1 MKLTPIEVDQQ
12 QFQRVF
18 RGCDPDEVHRF
29 LDLVSRELEEL
40 IRENAGLKE
49 DLKRRDAQIVEFRA
63 HEAQLREALVSAGRM
78 SDEMRASARK
88 EAEVVVAEAELRA
101 GRIEADARERSAQL
115 AAEVHELKRQRVR
128 LLGEVRAILGSHARL
143 LDAHEALDGEEA

>member
-1 MKLTPIEVDQQ
+1 
-12 QFQRVF
+12 
-18 RGCDPDEVHRF
+18 VHRF

-88 EAEVVVAEAELRA
+88 EAEVVVAEAEVRA
-101 GRIEADARERSAQL
+101 GRIEADARERSALL
-115 AAEVHELKRQRVR
+115 AAEVHELKRQRAR

-143 LDAHEALDGEEA
+143 LDAHEALDGDEA

>member
-88 EAEVVVAEAELRA
+88 EAEVVVAEAEVRA
-101 GRIEADARERSAQL
+101 GRIEADARERNALL
-115 AAEVHELKRQRVR
+115 AAEIHELKRQRAR

-143 LDAHEALDGEEA
+143 LDAHEALDGDEA

>member
-88 EAEVVVAEAELRA
+88 EAEVVVAEAEVRA
-101 GRIEADARERSAQL
+101 GRIEADARERSAQF
-115 AAEVHELKRQRVR
+115 AAELHELKRQRVR

-143 LDAHEALDGEEA
+143 LDAHEALDGDEA

>member
-78 SDEMRASARK
+78 SDEIRASARK

-101 GRIEADARERSAQL
+101 GRIEADARERSAQF
-115 AAEVHELKRQRVR
+115 AAELHELKRQRAR

>member
-88 EAEVVVAEAELRA
+88 EAEVVVAEAEVRA
-101 GRIEADARERSAQL
+101 GRIEADARERSALL
-115 AAEVHELKRQRVR
+115 AAEVHELKRQRAR

-143 LDAHEALDGEEA
+143 LDAHEALDGDEA

>member
-88 EAEVVVAEAELRA
+88 EAEVVVAEAEVRA
-101 GRIEADARERSAQL
+101 GRIEADARERSALL
-115 AAEVHELKRQRVR
+115 AAEIHELKRQRAR

-143 LDAHEALDGEEA
+143 LDAHEALDGDEA